1 VNIGSDGEFTVR
13 ELADI
18 VLEVTG
24 SSSEVIFVPR
34 PVDDPQQRR
43 PDLTRARTLLGWEP
57 TIPLREGIARTAAD
71 FRTRLA
77 AAG

>member
-1 VNIGSDGEFTVR
+1 
-13 ELADI
+13 
-18 VLEVTG
+18 
-24 SSSEVIFVPR
+24 VPR

-57 TIPLREGIARTAAD
+57 TIPLRKGIARTAED